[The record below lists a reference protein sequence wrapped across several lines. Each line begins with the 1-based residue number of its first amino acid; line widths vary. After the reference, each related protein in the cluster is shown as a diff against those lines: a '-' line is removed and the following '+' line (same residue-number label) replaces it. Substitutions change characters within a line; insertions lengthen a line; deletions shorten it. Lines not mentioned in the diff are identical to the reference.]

1 MKDWPPHSP
10 DLNPIENVWG
20 FMKGRMAGHVCAG
33 PRDLHRLVEYA
44 WDSIPTRDI
53 ERLYKSVPERYA
65 AVIASDGYPT
75 RF

>member
-20 FMKGRMAGHVCAG
+20 FMKGRMAGHVCNG
-33 PRDLHRLVEYA
+33 PRDLRKLVEHA
-44 WDSIPTRDI
+44 WDSITARDI
-53 ERLYKSVPERYA
+53 ERLYSSIPDRYA
-65 AVIASDGYPT
+65 SVIASDGYAT